1 MLRKAAAPPM
11 ARRSHQAR
19 EQATPCTGR
28 SPTQGTGRAIVRPCC
43 SGVALPSSS
52 PLDYPC
58 YLLGARPRCCIP
70 SGWQIVPDQ
79 RGEVQGGVLR
89 GDEGKSAVIE
99 SCLYWRGSSCA
110 FCAV

>member
-1 MLRKAAAPPM
+1 MLRKAVAPPM

-58 YLLGARPRCCIP
+58 YLFRRATEMLYTIGMADRSRSARRS
-70 SGWQIVPDQ
+70 SGGSV
-79 RGEVQGGVLR
+79 EGG
-89 GDEGKSAVIE
+89 
-99 SCLYWRGSSCA
+99 
-110 FCAV
+110 